1 MKEKWERCPS
11 SVRGGEGVGS
21 KVNVESAM
29 QSLGTL
35 SL

>member
-1 MKEKWERCPS
+1 MGELSKQCEGW
-11 SVRGGEGVGS
+11 GGGS